1 MWYLGMSFDPGRWS
15 LQLFSEAVG
24 CTLLHAGA
32 VTPGIVSAMVEAG
45 ITTVPRIAHFLGQTG
60 HESLG
65 FTRVCEN
72 LDYRTADR
80 LIAVFGRKRFPDQS
94 FAAKYLRDPEK
105 LARYVYGMGAK
116 AKELGNLSERDGW
129 DFIGRGYIGTT
140 GRYNY
145 ERLAKATG
153 MRCVEEPAMLER
165 PLGAARSATF
175 FWNSRGISRIVDDG
189 GSCEDVTRQI
199 NSALEGLVDR
209 EKRTAHVFQTLGAP

>member
-1 MWYLGMSFDPGRWS
+1 MSFDPSRWS
-15 LQLFSEAVG
+15 VQLFSDAAG
-24 CTLLHAGA
+24 CSLIHAGA
-32 VTPGIVSAMVEAG
+32 VMPGIVSAMQEAG
-45 ITTVPRIAHFLGQTG
+45 ITTVPLIAHFLGQTG

-65 FTRVCEN
+65 FTRMREN

-94 FAAKYLRDPEK
+94 FAAQYLRDPEK
-105 LARYVYGMGAK
+105 LARYVYGTGVK

-153 MRCVEEPAMLER
+153 MHCVEEPAMLER

-175 FWNSRGISRIVDDG
+175 FWNSRKISQIIEGG

-199 NSALEGLVDR
+199 NSALEGLADR
-209 EKRTAHVFQTLGAP
+209 EKRTARVFQTLEAI